1 MWEKCYDSTRR
12 TMPNGVDFT
21 WRLIGNWRSTLELS
35 EKDLFEYSIYFSE
48 RAYAELELDKPNELD
63 WMIVRCT
70 EWKYE
75 WT

>member
-1 MWEKCYDSTRR
+1 MWILPEDSLEVEEV
-12 TMPNGVDFT
+12 PQ
-21 WRLIGNWRSTLELS
+21 IELS
-35 EKDLFEYSIYFSE
+35 EKDLFEHSIYFSE
-48 RAYAELELDKPNELD
+48 RAYAELELDKSNELD